1 MGAMTDVLS
10 PIPSPLAQE
19 LLAEEPPRPAP
30 QFHSH
35 NMVGL
40 PTAALASPA
49 FNLHPQPLDLP
60 HVRATCGSLFEMLGE
75 AEDQAD
81 AVRAFHAFMA
91 ASFCLEAE
99 QRDPRERPDRRP
111 ADGTRRFRSSYLR
124 LLRGWVFDSSNAEG
138 AVLKGWVESRFGLLP
153 TWHGEAINKIP
164 SPGWVR
170 YVEQKMNSRFHSNA
184 IHCQLD
190 LVFTFCQWVLRTYG
204 PGPHGHLKLFRGVTS
219 MSEDQ
224 ILDRRGK
231 RTAVVRFN
239 NLTSFTGDRNIADC
253 FGDRILKVE
262 VPTSKVVFF
271 DGLLPRHPLKGEAEY
286 LVIGGDYLVEM
297 STL

>member
-1 MGAMTDVLS
+1 MMNETA
-10 PIPSPLAQE
+10 PPASPLALE

-30 QFHSH
+30 QGHSS
-35 NMVGL
+35 NMVGI

-49 FNLHPQPLDLP
+49 FNLAPRPLDLP
-60 HVRATCGSLFEMLGE
+60 HVRPTCASLFEMLDE

-81 AVRAFHAFMA
+81 AVRAFHAYMA
-91 ASFCLEAE
+91 ATFCLEAE

-124 LLRGWVFDSSNAEG
+124 LLRGWVFDTGNAEG

-153 TWHGEAINKIP
+153 TWHGEPIDRIP
-164 SPGWVR
+164 CPAWVR
-170 YVEQKMNSRFHSNA
+170 YVEQKMSSRFHGNA

-190 LVFTFCQWVLRTYG
+190 LVYTFCQWVLRTHG
-204 PGPHGHLKLFRGVTS
+204 PGADGHLTLYRGVTS

-224 ILDRRGK
+224 ILERRGK
-231 RTAVVRFN
+231 RDALVRLN
-239 NLTSFTGDRNIADC
+239 SLTSFTGDRNIADC
-253 FGDRILKVE
+253 FGDRILTVR
-262 VPTSKVVFF
+262 VPATKIVFF